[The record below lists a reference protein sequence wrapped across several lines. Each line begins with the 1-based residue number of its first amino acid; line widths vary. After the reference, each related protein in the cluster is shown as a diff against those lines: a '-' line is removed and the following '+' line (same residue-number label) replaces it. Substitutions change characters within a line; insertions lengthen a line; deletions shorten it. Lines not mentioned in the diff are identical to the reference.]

1 MMSAIEVAPY
11 QLPLTGLDRA
21 FAQYLHQA
29 QPSSDPRHGLLATLV
44 SYQFGRGHACL
55 DLDLLQQ
62 NGPMALGLDQRALP
76 LLPTDLSQSAASLP
90 WIQSQGEGHNQGVNS
105 PLVLDG
111 PRLYLRRNWSA
122 EQSIRASIT
131 ARLAQPCPVPEN
143 LSESLAQLFDATDA
157 TSAASTPATPDWQ
170 KVACALAA
178 RKRFTLITGGPGT
191 GKTTT
196 VVRLLALL
204 QSDPGRHHS
213 PLRIA
218 LAAPTGKAAA
228 RLGESIASAIQ
239 KLPAHMQQHIPDK
252 AVTLHKLLQVRS
264 NMAED
269 AVPELAVD
277 LVVVD
282 EASMIDLEMMARL
295 LAAVPLT
302 ASLILLGD
310 KDQLAS
316 VEAGAVMGQLCAG
329 ADLGHYTAETLAW
342 VAQATGAD
350 LSAWAGDGSALAQQT
365 VMLRFSRRFSDDS
378 GIGLWAKAV
387 NSGDVPAVETLW
399 GQAPAWHSDT
409 LATVDRLQPTQPND
423 QQLTALVKHGWRAWL
438 QELLPLKS
446 AACTDAQ
453 AVDALKAFAKF
464 QVLCAVR
471 EGPWGV
477 DTLNRLIA
485 SSLGFASEGWY
496 TGRPVM
502 VTRNDYNLKLMNG
515 DVGLCLPQA
524 NSLRVAFPNGVGGIH
539 WVSPSSLDEVESV
552 FAMTVHKSQGS
563 EFDHVCLVLP
573 DRAVAVLTREL
584 LYTGITRAKNRL
596 TLVVPQVDVLSRAV
610 GVKVLRSGGLA

>member
-1 MMSAIEVAPY
+1 MSATEVEPY
-11 QLPLTGLDRA
+11 QLPLTGLDKA
-21 FAQYLHQA
+21 FAQYLQQA
-29 QPSSDPRHGLLATLV
+29 KPSSDPCHGLLATLV

-62 NGPMALGLDQRALP
+62 NGPMALGLDQRLLP
-76 LLPTDLSQSAASLP
+76 LLPTDLRQAAASLP
-90 WIQSQGEGHNQGVNS
+90 WIQGQGEGHNPGTNS

-111 PRLYLRRNWSA
+111 PRLYLRRNWNA
-122 EQSIRASIT
+122 EQSIRASLA

-143 LSESLAQLFDATDA
+143 LSESLAQLFDARDA
-157 TSAASTPATPDWQ
+157 TSTASTPDWQ

-204 QSDPGRHHS
+204 QSDPARQHA
-213 PLRIA
+213 PLRVA

-228 RLGESIASAIQ
+228 RLGESIASAVQ
-239 KLPAHMQQHIPDK
+239 KLPAHMQLHIPDK

-264 NMAED
+264 NMADD

-295 LAAVPLT
+295 LAAVPLS
-302 ASLILLGD
+302 ASMILLGD

-329 ADLGHYTAETLAW
+329 ADLGNYNVETLAW
-342 VAQATGAD
+342 VAQTTGAD
-350 LSAWAGDGSALAQQT
+350 LSAWAGNGSALAQQT

-378 GIGLWAKAV
+378 GIGQWAKAL
-387 NSGDVPAVETLW
+387 NSGDVPAVEKLGRKT
-399 GQAPAWHSDT
+399 PVWHCGT
-409 LATVDRLQPTQPND
+409 QTTVDRLQPTLPND
-423 QQLTALVKHGWRAWL
+423 QRLTALVKHGWQDWL
-438 QELLPLKS
+438 KEMQLLKS
-446 AACTDAQ
+446 AGCTDAQ

-477 DTLNRLIA
+477 EALNRRIA
-485 SSLGFASEGWY
+485 TTLGFAPVGWY
-496 TGRPVM
+496 AGRPVM

-515 DVGLCLPQA
+515 DVGLCLPQT
-524 NSLRVAFPNGVGGIH
+524 NGLRVAFPDGQGGIH
-539 WVSPSSLDEVESV
+539 WVLPSRLDAVESV

-573 DRAVAVLTREL
+573 DRAVVVLTREL
-584 LYTGITRAKNRL
+584 LYTGITRAKVRL
-596 TLVVPQVDVLSRAV
+596 TLVVPQAGILFRAV
-610 GVKVLRSGGLA
+610 GVKVLRNGGLRAN